1 MTNSMPPSHC
11 PSCGAEVPPEAPQ
24 GLCPR
29 CLLVGVAQATES
41 APTARNSDGP
51 PSIDVVKSS
60 FPQLDILECIGQ
72 GGMGVV
78 YKARQPKLERLVAL
92 KLLPQRLAADA
103 AFRERFTR
111 EGRVLA
117 RLNHPNI
124 VTVYD
129 FGEAGGFFYLLM
141 EYVDGANLRQAMRAG
156 RFTPAQA
163 LAIVP
168 KICEAL
174 QYAHGEGILH
184 RDIKPENIL
193 LDTKGRLKIADFG
206 IAKLMG
212 ERPSGGTLTATGA
225 AVGTPQYM
233 APEQLEHPQDVDHR
247 ADIYSLG
254 VVFYEMLT
262 GELPLG
268 RFAPPSAKTP
278 VDTRVDDVVFRTLE
292 KEREKRFQSADAV
305 KTEIE
310 GITSGGAAPGAG
322 LAAAPASSRAPQPPI
337 QSGDQA
343 PGVCPSPGAG
353 GRGPD
358 LDARRLEE
366 PVPPTER
373 VQGETPGGDAVS
385 PLRIRPEH
393 RPLVLM
399 GLAVLLALLV
409 LRLLPLPGLLI
420 GTLGGALRAGIGPA
434 LWTALSIAAGGCV
447 VWLAWVNRRRLLEP
461 LGVAAAELDE
471 SETVSLW
478 ASQRILGT
486 MAVAVLMALAA
497 AVGSQVVLLISA
509 LLGFAAHFAWPAVF
523 ALAIGGLL
531 AWWLLH
537 NETRRQSCPPAAP
550 KSWQQRVG
558 ILFLAL
564 AGVALLPSLIAFEGG
579 VRYWQLDALL
589 AVTGVALLTRSRGWR
604 TAALCVNAFLA
615 VLGTA
620 QIFAALVLIAQLR
633 SPVELSPLTASIGAG
648 PALGLA
654 ALQVLAFA
662 AGLVVLCRRD
672 VRLTFGLGE
681 AARRSEPVPAMAGS
695 GAPVGR
701 MCPQAL
707 WSVVLVGLSLALA
720 VLGLPL
726 VILMARGL
734 TDSGPGG
741 FGKVALLLQG
751 GLGLLGVG
759 LALAGTVLGI
769 VSWRRIGRS
778 GGALRGKALA
788 VIGALTWPVLTVVLV
803 PLLAAFIGFFTV
815 RVIEPPRASVPVMSI
830 AGNVQSGVAW
840 NYRIPAGQAAVFE
853 VVTRDAGR
861 IVPLPGFA
869 VHALAPSEAEM
880 EAELR
885 LQSAPQD
892 SSPGRR
898 GPWQITLSGGGQSA
912 ATINLFLPD
921 GASGFTQPTLIRKQ
935 LEPDSETIDWFQT
948 SDPGRYPVGVRV
960 RTCAHGL
967 PEVRPGGPDTV
978 GAGTNWV
985 RSAQAAVQPQGG

>member
-11 PSCGAEVPPEAPQ
+11 PSCGAEVPSEAPQ

-29 CLLVGVAQATES
+29 CLLAGVAQATES
-41 APTARNSDGP
+41 APTVRNSDGP

-310 GITSGGAAPGAG
+310 GITSGGGTPDAG
-322 LAAAPASSRAPQPPI
+322 LAGAGASSKAPQPPI

-343 PGVCPSPGAG
+343 PGVCPSPG
-353 GRGPD
+353 
-358 LDARRLEE
+358 
-366 PVPPTER
+366 
-373 VQGETPGGDAVS
+373 PGGDAVS

-434 LWTALSIAAGGCV
+434 LWTVLSIAAGGCV

-497 AVGSQVVLLISA
+497 AVGSQVILLISA

-531 AWWLLH
+531 AWGLLH
-537 NETRRQSCPPAAP
+537 NETKRQSCPPAAP

-620 QIFAALVLIAQLR
+620 QIFAALVLIAR
-633 SPVELSPLTASIGAG
+633 CG
-648 PALGLA
+648 P
-654 ALQVLAFA
+654 
-662 AGLVVLCRRD
+662 RWNS
-672 VRLTFGLGE
+672 VR
-681 AARRSEPVPAMAGS
+681 
-695 GAPVGR
+695 
-701 MCPQAL
+701 
-707 WSVVLVGLSLALA
+707 
-720 VLGLPL
+720 
-726 VILMARGL
+726 
-734 TDSGPGG
+734 
-741 FGKVALLLQG
+741 
-751 GLGLLGVG
+751 
-759 LALAGTVLGI
+759 
-769 VSWRRIGRS
+769 
-778 GGALRGKALA
+778 
-788 VIGALTWPVLTVVLV
+788 
-803 PLLAAFIGFFTV
+803 
-815 RVIEPPRASVPVMSI
+815 
-830 AGNVQSGVAW
+830 
-840 NYRIPAGQAAVFE
+840 
-853 VVTRDAGR
+853 
-861 IVPLPGFA
+861 
-869 VHALAPSEAEM
+869 
-880 EAELR
+880 
-885 LQSAPQD
+885 
-892 SSPGRR
+892 
-898 GPWQITLSGGGQSA
+898 
-912 ATINLFLPD
+912 
-921 GASGFTQPTLIRKQ
+921 
-935 LEPDSETIDWFQT
+935 
-948 SDPGRYPVGVRV
+948 
-960 RTCAHGL
+960 
-967 PEVRPGGPDTV
+967 
-978 GAGTNWV
+978 
-985 RSAQAAVQPQGG
+985 